1 METTQQASEPPI
13 KAPDFGEPWHSG
25 GEYVY
30 SRDDK
35 QVHLYPMRL
44 RIAQCVNATAGM
56 ADPAKEIQAMR
67 DAQIELDS
75 NFVAL
80 FKLPIPLKKL
90 AGIIDHMEGTY
101 GNGLRMQERPK
112 GWLQFFTP

>member
-44 RIAQCVNATAGM
+44 RIAQCVNACAGM
-56 ADPAKEIQAMR
+56 ADPAREIQAMR
-67 DAQIELDS
+67 DAMQNAANAFTIILGSFDEEELWITRELPRK
-75 NFVAL
+75 AL
-80 FKLPIPLKKL
+80 EKLQPFLSKP
-90 AGIIDHMEGTY
+90 
-101 GNGLRMQERPK
+101 
-112 GWLQFFTP
+112 